1 MDTTSQ
7 PMMLTDSKLIQFGLD
22 EWATDVLTKNITDD
36 IKEVQQYDVQRDM
49 ANRLGIKQCH

>member
-7 PMMLTDSKLIQFGLD
+7 PMMLTDSKLKQFGLD
-22 EWATDVLTKNITDD
+22 ESATALPKNITDD

-49 ANRLGIKQCH
+49 ENR

>member
-7 PMMLTDSKLIQFGLD
+7 PMMLTDSKLKQFGLD
-22 EWATDVLTKNITDD
+22 EWATVLPKNITDD